1 MKENIMIKGKIIDLF
16 RKSFQNKYEIYSDS
30 FKEKKGQFF
39 FMVKDSQKKYLV
51 VAGLPARVKESGFN
65 FDKEKMINS
74 GENLLFQINPL
85 KKYNLKRLRMIF
97 PNLKPSCTRM
107 KPSFGTGDR
116 LGIATPAHIKAFEGK
131 KIFPVLAQQSVREME
146 RTESNWQTVL
156 DNAIW
161 GCFEV
166 GYEGKFG
173 ADADHVKDL
182 TNLQKAIDCGFTF
195 YTIDPSD
202 HIENNILKL
211 NEDEL
216 RQKYYHLPEKDDIE
230 NRYLNKQYQIG
241 NHKLTFTQDS
251 LAEIVLIYGE
261 AINHVE
267 RCYQHLKQNHKEDFE
282 LEVSIDET
290 PNPTSPLA
298 HLWIALELHHKGVDF
313 QNIAPHYIG
322 DWEKGIDYIGD
333 VDNFREEFKLHCL
346 IASQMGGYKLSL
358 HSGSDKF
365 SVYPIFAEESNGYF
379 HVKTAGTSW
388 LEAVK
393 AIVICQPD
401 LYREMH
407 GFALKRFEKDSFS
420 YHLSTNLKKIPDIAK
435 LKDEELVHLLSD
447 SHARQL
453 IHITYGSILRE
464 KDEKGRYQFRDRIYE
479 VLFKNEETHY
489 QKVTEHIRHHLEL
502 LNL

>member
-1 MKENIMIKGKIIDLF
+1 MDSFSGIYGNRYEVYEKSLKRKEEESFFMIKD
-16 RKSFQNKYEIYSDS
+16 FQS
-30 FKEKKGQFF
+30 
-39 FMVKDSQKKYLV
+39 KYLV
-51 VAGLPARVKESGFN
+51 ATGPSYRIRKRDFQPDE
-65 FDKEKMINS
+65 EKTADND
-74 GENLLFQINPL
+74 GECLFQICPITHH
-85 KKYNLKRLRMIF
+85 NLTQLQSIF
-97 PNLKPSCTRM
+97 NYLQPSITKM
-107 KPSFGTGDR
+107 NPSFGTGDR
-116 LGIATPAHIKAFEGK
+116 LGIASPAHIQAFKGK
-131 KIFPVLAQQSVREME
+131 NIFPVLAQQSVREME
-146 RTESNWQTVL
+146 RTESNWQKVL

-182 TNLQKAIDCGFTF
+182 KNLQKAIDCGFTF

-202 HIENNILKL
+202 HINDHVL
-211 NEDEL
+211 NLDKDEL
-216 RQKYYHLPEKDDIE
+216 RKKYQQLPEKDDIE
-230 NRYLNKQYQIG
+230 NRYLNKEYQIG

-267 RCYQHLKQNHKEDFE
+267 RCYQHLKQNHKGDFE

-298 HLWIALELHHKGVDF
+298 HLWIALELHYKGVDF
-313 QNIAPHYIG
+313 QNIAPHYKG

-333 VDNFREEFKLHCL
+333 VDIFREEFKVHCQ
-346 IASQMGGYKLSL
+346 IAAEMGGYKLSL

-365 SVYPIFAEESNGYF
+365 SIYPIFAEESDGYF

-393 AIVICQPD
+393 AIVVCDPV
-401 LYREMH
+401 LYREIH
-407 GFALKRFEKDSFS
+407 EFALQCFEKDSFS
-420 YHLSTNLKKIPDIAK
+420 YLLSTDLEKIPDITK
-435 LKDEELVHLLSD
+435 LKDKELVNLFSD
-447 SHARQL
+447 NNARQL

-464 KDEKGRYQFRDRIYE
+464 KDSLNRYRFKDRIYK
-479 VLFKNEETHY
+479 VLFENEDLHY
-489 QKVTEHIRHHLEL
+489 ENVTKHIRHHLEL